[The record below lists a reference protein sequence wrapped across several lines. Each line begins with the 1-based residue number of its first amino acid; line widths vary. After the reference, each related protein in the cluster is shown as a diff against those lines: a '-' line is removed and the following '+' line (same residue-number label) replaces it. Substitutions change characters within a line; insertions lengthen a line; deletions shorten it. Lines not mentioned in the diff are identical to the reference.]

1 MSHFSLYFK
10 QKVTAELRIWSA
22 QQNMRIGKAKM
33 ISVITIEV
41 LRVLS
46 LAKVPLCIGILQAPP
61 EFMAILSTMSGT
73 SAITLSG
80 FALESSRQ
88 SEEYLAIVLC
98 KRRSNVPGTVTL
110 SFGKCPKVL
119 VFSENVE
126 SLCVGK
132 ADNMRST

>member
-10 QKVTAELRIWSA
+10 QKLTAELCIWSA

-33 ISVITIEV
+33 ISLITIEV

-46 LAKVPLCIGILQAPP
+46 LAKVSLCIGILQAPP

-80 FALESSRQ
+80 FALESSR
-88 SEEYLAIVLC
+88 
-98 KRRSNVPGTVTL
+98 TVGRI
-110 SFGKCPKVL
+110 SRNRVVQEAVQCPRDRNFVVWKM
-119 VFSENVE
+119 S
-126 SLCVGK
+126 
-132 ADNMRST
+132 